1 MGKITTL
8 LISGPN
14 MWCLND
20 EELLTRLHKIKRT
33 GGLKKLAVKIQERE
47 FNTRKQADI
56 YLMAVQDTMC
66 NDVYVTD
73 NPKTIKDIRDT
84 LKEIYETFLQKGK

>member
-1 MGKITTL
+1 MGKIITL
-8 LISGPN
+8 LITGPN
-14 MWCLND
+14 IRCLDD

-56 YLMAVQDTMC
+56 YLMAV
-66 NDVYVTD
+66 NDIMSNDAYVTD